1 MPAPISSIEYAWP
14 AATSTS
20 AEAPQSSTVPVAW
33 PLFVTPKRSVPAAF
47 PFGQTFET
55 VTFGSGLS
63 AFVITHLT
71 FAAFAS
77 STFRGPAPEPEAT
90 TSPEPPLERHSM
102 LGL

>member
-1 MPAPISSIEYAWP
+1 ML
-14 AATSTS
+14 
-20 AEAPQSSTVPVAW
+20 VDW
-33 PLFVTPKRSVPAAF
+33 PLFVIPKRSLSAAL
-47 PFGQTFET
+47 PLGQSFVT

-71 FAAFAS
+71 LAPFAS
-77 STFRGPAPEPEAT
+77 ETLSGPAPEVEAT